1 MAEGGKK
8 MRVDDLFITE
18 DISVLD
24 AMRKLDETGLGVLFV
39 APEGVLRAVVTDGDI
54 RRYILKSLPLEGPVR
69 EAANYS
75 PYALPM
81 EARARAKTA
90 LLEHGIGAL
99 PLLDKRG
106 RVQDVVFAGGL
117 DIDTH
122 KKACAPVV
130 IMAGGLG
137 TRLYPYTKILPKP
150 LIPIGEMPIVEH
162 IIHRFA
168 DVGCSAFTMIVNYK
182 KSMIK
187 SYFNDL
193 QKDYTVDYVDEDTPL
208 GTGGG
213 LSLLKGK
220 VTQTFFLTNCDI
232 LIDADFGDIYQY
244 HKEKGNVIT
253 MVCAVKHFTIPYGVV
268 ELGGDGDISG
278 ITEKPEMNFLT
289 NTGVYVVEPSVIDG
303 LAYNEPIPFT
313 DIIADVRAAG
323 GRVGVYPVSE
333 NSWIWASWRSWTTCA
348 AVWRCSRPPRHNT
361 GSRAGQGPE
370 KRSGPAGTGRT
381 GGNYMS
387 VLIIAEAG
395 VNHNGSLARAKKMAL
410 AAKTAGADIV
420 KYQTAVPELVV
431 SKFAEKAEYQKAQTG
446 AGESQ
451 LEMVRRIHFGFDGHR
466 ELKAYCEEIG
476 IEYLST
482 PFDLDSIDFLASLEL
497 PVYKIP
503 SGEITNLP
511 YLERIAAL
519 KKPVIL
525 STGMSTLAEIEDAMS
540 VLEDGGVEDITLLH
554 CNTEYPTPFADAN
567 LRAMQDLASHFG
579 CAVGYSDHTLGWEAD
594 IAAVALGACVIEK
607 HFTLDKTLEGPDHK
621 ASLDPA
627 ELAAMV
633 RAVRNT
639 EQALGDGRKH
649 VTSSEAKNKAIAR
662 KSIVARRAIAAGEA
676 FTEENLTTKRPGD
689 GVSPMRW
696 HEVLGQ
702 TAKRAFSEDEK
713 IEL

>member
-1 MAEGGKK
+1 
-8 MRVDDLFITE
+8 
-18 DISVLD
+18 
-24 AMRKLDETGLGVLFV
+24 
-39 APEGVLRAVVTDGDI
+39 
-54 RRYILKSLPLEGPVR
+54 
-69 EAANYS
+69 
-75 PYALPM
+75 
-81 EARARAKTA
+81 
-90 LLEHGIGAL
+90 
-99 PLLDKRG
+99 
-106 RVQDVVFAGGL
+106 
-117 DIDTH
+117 
-122 KKACAPVV
+122 
-130 IMAGGLG
+130 
-137 TRLYPYTKILPKP
+137 
-150 LIPIGEMPIVEH
+150 
-162 IIHRFA
+162 
-168 DVGCSAFTMIVNYK
+168 
-182 KSMIK
+182 
-187 SYFNDL
+187 
-193 QKDYTVDYVDEDTPL
+193 
-208 GTGGG
+208 
-213 LSLLKGK
+213 
-220 VTQTFFLTNCDI
+220 
-232 LIDADFGDIYQY
+232 
-244 HKEKGNVIT
+244 
-253 MVCAVKHFTIPYGVV
+253 
-268 ELGGDGDISG
+268 
-278 ITEKPEMNFLT
+278 
-289 NTGVYVVEPSVIDG
+289 
-303 LAYNEPIPFT
+303 
-313 DIIADVRAAG
+313 
-323 GRVGVYPVSE
+323 
-333 NSWIWASWRSWTTCA
+333 
-348 AVWRCSRPPRHNT
+348 
-361 GSRAGQGPE
+361 
-370 KRSGPAGTGRT
+370 
-381 GGNYMS
+381 MS

-633 RAVRNT
+633 RAVLPWARSFT
-639 EQALGDGRKH
+639 VYTPVSPRALSAADLATCIADMAPTVPIQGAESAAGAMVAAREQAGHDG
-649 VTSSEAKNKAIAR
+649 
-662 KSIVARRAIAAGEA
+662 IVVAFGTLYAIAAVKA
-676 FTEENLTTKRPGD
+676 
-689 GVSPMRW
+689 GVR
-696 HEVLGQ
+696 
-702 TAKRAFSEDEK
+702 R
-713 IEL
+713 

>member
-1 MAEGGKK
+1 

-303 LAYNEPIPFT
+303 LAVQRADPFYRYHRGC
-313 DIIADVRAAG
+313 ARRGRAR
-323 GRVGVYPVSE
+323 GRV
-333 NSWIWASWRSWTTCA
+333 
-348 AVWRCSRPPRHNT
+348 SREREQLD
-361 GSRAGQGPE
+361 GY
-370 KRSGPAGTGRT
+370 GPAGGAGQHAPPFGDAVGRRGIT
-381 GGNYMS
+381 QAAAPGKARKSTAARREPGGQGGNYMS

-511 YLERIAAL
+511 YLERIAAP

-525 STGMSTLAEIEDAMS
+525 STGMSTIAKLRTRCPSWRTAASGPSRFCTATPNIPRHSRTRTCAPCRTWRPSSAARWGIPTTRWAGRRTSRPWRLA
-540 VLEDGGVEDITLLH
+540 
-554 CNTEYPTPFADAN
+554 
-567 LRAMQDLASHFG
+567 R
-579 CAVGYSDHTLGWEAD
+579 
-594 IAAVALGACVIEK
+594 
-607 HFTLDKTLEGPDHK
+607 
-621 ASLDPA
+621 ASLKSTLPWTK
-627 ELAAMV
+627 
-633 RAVRNT
+633 RWK
-639 EQALGDGRKH
+639 GR
-649 VTSSEAKNKAIAR
+649 
-662 KSIVARRAIAAGEA
+662 
-676 FTEENLTTKRPGD
+676 TTKPAWTRRSLRPWWARCAIR
-689 GVSPMRW
+689 SRLW
-696 HEVLGQ
+696 A
-702 TAKRAFSEDEK
+702 TAASM
-713 IEL
+713 

>member
-333 NSWIWASWRSWTTCA
+333 NGWIWASWRSWTTCA